1 MLDELNGVVGFG
13 FVLFICCPG
22 WIADTLTSVEELL
35 LLLVIVCKSW
45 SIDLKL
51 EKYAAWLI
59 FVCSE
64 LGPLP
69 MVIAGVS
76 FPVVSGES
84 LRAPRRRQFIGST
97 LTYGVVMVLDSGAEL
112 RLRPS
117 NIIGQLL
124 PA

>member
-1 MLDELNGVVGFG
+1 MRKNPVIAPTVFQNVERRIDSFDEQEWTRFASCKMLDELNGVVGLG

-22 WIADTLTSVEELL
+22 WTADMLTSVEELL

-69 MVIAGVS
+69 MVIAQLS
-76 FPVVSGES
+76 SPVVSGE
-84 LRAPRRRQFIGST
+84 
-97 LTYGVVMVLDSGAEL
+97 
-112 RLRPS
+112 
-117 NIIGQLL
+117 
-124 PA
+124 

>member
-1 MLDELNGVVGFG
+1 MLDAFNGVVGLG

-22 WIADTLTSVEELL
+22 WIADMLTSVEELF

-69 MVIAGVS
+69 MVIAQLS
-76 FPVVSGES
+76 SPVVSGE
-84 LRAPRRRQFIGST
+84 
-97 LTYGVVMVLDSGAEL
+97 
-112 RLRPS
+112 
-117 NIIGQLL
+117 
-124 PA
+124 